1 MKWKCYVCK
10 TNQGKFSFPTEE
22 EKLKQWITSLGI
34 DRPKIVGANGPRI
47 CIDHF
52 SPAQFVQK
60 NRTRLTSDAVPKPA
74 KPFTPQFYSFNDVE
88 QMGTKIIGKDG
99 SVTMV
104 HTTLIVAMSKFSPF
118 LSNILKDSSSLESIS
133 IPDVSTDI
141 LANVFQ
147 LLQEGET
154 ITSSNSEVLK
164 ALELLNFNINSNIES
179 YRIPP
184 VQKQKQQLARVSS
197 CPNNNNPQRSVSE
210 EDSFNTVINSS
221 NQPKPLSLF
230 KCPMCP
236 EKSFKMKSIA
246 LTHFTDAH
254 LRRQFYYDTIP
265 HPVRVLW
272 PLVATYRG

>member
-88 QMGTKIIGKDG
+88 QMGTEIIGKNG

-104 HTTLIVAMSKFSPF
+104 H
-118 LSNILKDSSSLESIS
+118 SI
-133 IPDVSTDI
+133 
-141 LANVFQ
+141 
-147 LLQEGET
+147 
-154 ITSSNSEVLK
+154 
-164 ALELLNFNINSNIES
+164 
-179 YRIPP
+179 
-184 VQKQKQQLARVSS
+184 
-197 CPNNNNPQRSVSE
+197 QR
-210 EDSFNTVINSS
+210 
-221 NQPKPLSLF
+221 
-230 KCPMCP
+230 
-236 EKSFKMKSIA
+236 
-246 LTHFTDAH
+246 
-254 LRRQFYYDTIP
+254 
-265 HPVRVLW
+265 
-272 PLVATYRG
+272 